1 MKSLFA
7 FKKEEISQEKLI
19 SKFEEHLLR
28 HSDLLEEAYLF
39 LDYKKVNKNKLK
51 YSTSLAIF
59 KQISNAA
66 YKKNLMNKLAQT
78 NRNEIKKP
86 PVEQKQSFNK
96 YKDTTGTPTKIQSN
110 PEYLFFESLR
120 NVLDRDVFKTV
131 IKLLHIFN
139 EV

>member
-1 MKSLFA
+1 MKVREKDENAFKEIMKSLFA

-59 KQISNAA
+59 K
-66 YKKNLMNKLAQT
+66 
-78 NRNEIKKP
+78 
-86 PVEQKQSFNK
+86 
-96 YKDTTGTPTKIQSN
+96 
-110 PEYLFFESLR
+110 
-120 NVLDRDVFKTV
+120 
-131 IKLLHIFN
+131 
-139 EV
+139 

>member
-1 MKSLFA
+1 LKVREKDENAFKEIMKSLFA

-59 KQISNAA
+59 K
-66 YKKNLMNKLAQT
+66 
-78 NRNEIKKP
+78 
-86 PVEQKQSFNK
+86 
-96 YKDTTGTPTKIQSN
+96 
-110 PEYLFFESLR
+110 
-120 NVLDRDVFKTV
+120 
-131 IKLLHIFN
+131 
-139 EV
+139 